1 MRNCELCGG
10 LARTH
15 CESDQ
20 ANLCW
25 DCDLKVH
32 GANFLVAK
40 HTRTLLC
47 HLCQSPTPWLASGH
61 HLSPALS
68 VCECC
73 VANKDNACDVT
84 TEPEESSE
92 AEYDDDEEEED
103 EEAEYDG
110 LDDDG
115 EEEDAENQVV
125 PWSGDSSSFSMTKP
139 MASSDSL
146 SSTEGGNGGGGL
158 RLKRIRRSL
167 SFCSDDEIACSSSHV
182 RSVGSSNGEA
192 SSSSSMSS
200 SRLLKRPRLA
210 EVNQSAIIEDQGE
223 RESRSTA
230 IIGSLKRLQNHMIIH
245 DNDNDNDAS
254 ATMIGQRSE
263 PLDLTSL

>member
-15 CESDQ
+15 CKSDQ

-68 VCECC
+68 VCEYC

-92 AEYDDDEEEED
+92 AEYDDDEDEEED
-103 EEAEYDG
+103 YDG

-125 PWSGDSSSFSMTKP
+125 PWSGDSSSFSMMKP

-146 SSTEGGNGGGGL
+146 SSTEGGGGGL

-210 EVNQSAIIEDQGE
+210 EVNHSAIIQDQGE

>member
-47 HLCQSPTPWLASGH
+47 HVCQSPTPWLASGH

-68 VCECC
+68 VCDYC

-92 AEYDDDEEEED
+92 AEYHDDEEEED
-103 EEAEYDG
+103 EDEEEEE
-110 LDDDG
+110 

-146 SSTEGGNGGGGL
+146 SSTEGGGGGL
-158 RLKRIRRSL
+158 GLKRIRRTL

-182 RSVGSSNGEA
+182 GSGVSSNGEA
-192 SSSSSMSS
+192 SSSSISMSS
-200 SRLLKRPRLA
+200 SRPLKRPRLA
-210 EVNQSAIIEDQGE
+210 EVNRSAIIEDHCE
-223 RESRSTA
+223 TESRSTA
-230 IIGSLKRLQNHMIIH
+230 IIGSLKRLQNHM
-245 DNDNDNDAS
+245 
-254 ATMIGQRSE
+254 MIR
-263 PLDLTSL
+263 